1 MPQTSTVHRTAPD
14 RVPPG
19 DMLGVVPEHVTINVG
34 FIIRGPVWVYTYR
47 KVVVT
52 LTVSDK
58 GSAPLHS
65 DSKYL
70 PSVACTLN
78 SPRS

>member
-1 MPQTSTVHRTAPD
+1 MHRTAPD
-14 RVPPG
+14 RVPLG
-19 DMLGVVPEHVTINVG
+19 DMRGGAPAHVTINVG
-34 FIIRGPVWVYTYR
+34 FIIQGPGWVYTYR
-47 KVVVT
+47 KAVVM
-52 LTVSDK
+52 LTDSDK